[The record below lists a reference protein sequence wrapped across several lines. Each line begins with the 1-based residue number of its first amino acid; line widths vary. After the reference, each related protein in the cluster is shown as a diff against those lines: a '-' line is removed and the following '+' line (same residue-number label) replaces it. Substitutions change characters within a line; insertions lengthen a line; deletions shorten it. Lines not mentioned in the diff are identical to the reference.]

1 MYTGQVSGLFC
12 GYPFA
17 LILLQT
23 VHSDGHHLLFETRFG
38 AMVLVRFAYG
48 FLDRLVPCSLYRL
61 CPFAPPPLQGLLH
74 YYGLLSH
81 GFMSHFLLM
90 RLVC

>member
-1 MYTGQVSGLFC
+1 
-12 GYPFA
+12 
-17 LILLQT
+17 
-23 VHSDGHHLLFETRFG
+23 
-38 AMVLVRFAYG
+38 MVLVRFAYG

-74 YYGLLSH
+74 YYGLLPH

-90 RLVC
+90 RLVCQPTYTVLMVGVPSVVPLFPAS